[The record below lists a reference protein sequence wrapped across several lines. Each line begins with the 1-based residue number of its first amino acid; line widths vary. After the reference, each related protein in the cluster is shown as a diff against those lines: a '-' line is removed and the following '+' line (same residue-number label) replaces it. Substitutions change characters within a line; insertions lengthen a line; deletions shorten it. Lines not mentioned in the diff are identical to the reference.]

1 MIVKFLTPSCALLG
15 FSVLGVA
22 CSQVDSG
29 SCSMPEAS
37 TAWFHIYETN
47 GIMSQSKCVLC
58 DTSVAEAD
66 WVDWV
71 LDNASADGI
80 PSSLSEGS
88 ATPCLYV
95 YGSASDSEAAC
106 AAAVCSGSP
115 EINDPVLQGHGTWSD
130 IRDRLP
136 NASSDAAAGD
146 RAVLEGAEL
155 GDSGAPEFGGAL

>member
-1 MIVKFLTPSCALLG
+1 MRFLTPSCALLG

-29 SCSMPEAS
+29 SCSMPKAS
-37 TAWFHIYETN
+37 TSWFHIYETN
-47 GIMSQSKCVLC
+47 GIMSQGKCVLC
-58 DTSVAEAD
+58 DTSVTEAD

-80 PSSLSEGS
+80 PSSLSEDS

-106 AAAVCSGSP
+106 AAAVCSGRK
-115 EINDPVLQGHGTWSD
+115 VG
-130 IRDRLP
+130 
-136 NASSDAAAGD
+136 
-146 RAVLEGAEL
+146 
-155 GDSGAPEFGGAL
+155 F

>member
-1 MIVKFLTPSCALLG
+1 MFAKMALAV
-15 FSVLGVA
+15 FCVLGVA

-29 SCSMPEAS
+29 TCSTPLETTS
-37 TAWFHIYETN
+37 WFHIYESN

-58 DTSVAEAD
+58 DTAVAEED

-71 LDNASADGI
+71 LDNAAAAGI
-80 PSSLSEGS
+80 PSSLSADS

-95 YGSASDSEAAC
+95 YGDASDSEAAC

-115 EINDPVLQGHGTWSD
+115 ELNDPVLQGHGAWSD

-136 NASSDAAAGD
+136 NASSAAVGGRSGVEVWEA
-146 RAVLEGAEL
+146 
-155 GDSGAPEFGGAL
+155 GDSGASEFFSAQ